1 MANWQLHFRM
11 SNKIKLTSDLGITTI
26 AILVVHCALFV
37 SVKTTKNS
45 IFNLHHV
52 SSWQQKPRKLIDIQK
67 PLHSLLKIDVG
78 IVMDVP
84 RGVLF
89 S

>member
-1 MANWQLHFRM
+1 MANWQLHFRI

-37 SVKTTKNS
+37 SVKTVKNS
-45 IFNLHHV
+45 IFNLHV